1 VGTGCSL
8 EGNAPQK
15 DGVDP
20 ECSEEGVAG
29 GCIVPTTLT
38 VDEEG
43 EGSAVA
49 GAREG
54 QEEEGQ
60 INIGL

>member
-1 VGTGCSL
+1 M
-8 EGNAPQK
+8 
-15 DGVDP
+15 
-20 ECSEEGVAG
+20 
-29 GCIVPTTLT
+29 PTTLT